1 MHKLGVLLVVSILLF
16 VFGCGTFVYELS
28 QISPNQIDLSQETQ
42 TMTTTMPLFSAFIC
56 ITMPTTMPDRCRL
69 YTKTY
74 LSSVGDVRVVVDEMV
89 EDNQL
94 PNNSLVITYPKML
107 HVVQDGDQLDLQMDD
122 YEMSK
127 NLQTIFDTFKSKSY
141 DEYCAKNG
149 EIHVSLRYGKALKDK
164 ITLVDDYY

>member
-1 MHKLGVLLVVSILLF
+1 MRKLGILLVVSILLF

-28 QISPNQIDLSQETQ
+28 QIRPNQIDLSQETQ
-42 TMTTTMPLFSAFIC
+42 SMTTTMPDS
-56 ITMPTTMPDRCRL
+56 CRL

-74 LSSVGDVRVVVDEMV
+74 LSSVGNVRVVVDEMV
-89 EDNQL
+89 EDHQL

-107 HVVQDGDQLDLQMDD
+107 HVVQDEDQLDIQMDD

-127 NLQTIFDTFKSKSY
+127 DFQTIFNTFRTKSY
-141 DEYCAKNG
+141 DEYYAKNN
-149 EIHVSLRYGKALKDK
+149 EIHVSIRYGKALKDK

>member
-1 MHKLGVLLVVSILLF
+1 MRKLGVLLVVSILLF

-28 QISPNQIDLSQETQ
+28 LISPNQIDLSKETQ
-42 TMTTTMPLFSAFIC
+42 TMTTTMPDSC
-56 ITMPTTMPDRCRL
+56 HL

-141 DEYCAKNG
+141 DEYYANND

-164 ITLVDDYY
+164 ITLVDDNY

>member
-1 MHKLGVLLVVSILLF
+1 MRKLGVLLVVSILLF

-28 QISPNQIDLSQETQ
+28 QISPNQIDLSKETQ
-42 TMTTTMPLFSAFIC
+42 TMT
-56 ITMPTTMPDRCRL
+56 TTMPDRCRL

-107 HVVQDGDQLDLQMDD
+107 HVVHRVWSGGNVPGRCLCGTSRTCMGLPFLLHSQQPAPA
-122 YEMSK
+122 
-127 NLQTIFDTFKSKSY
+127 
-141 DEYCAKNG
+141 AKR
-149 EIHVSLRYGKALKDK
+149 S
-164 ITLVDDYY
+164 

>member
-1 MHKLGVLLVVSILLF
+1 MRKLGVLLVVSILLF

-28 QISPNQIDLSQETQ
+28 LISPNQIDLSKETQ
-42 TMTTTMPLFSAFIC
+42 TMTTTMP
-56 ITMPTTMPDRCRL
+56 DRCRL
-69 YTKTY
+69 YIKTY

-141 DEYCAKNG
+141 DEYYANND

>member
-1 MHKLGVLLVVSILLF
+1 MRKLGVLLVVSILLF
-16 VFGCGTFVYELS
+16 VFGVGTFVYEFS
-28 QISPNQIDLSQETQ
+28 QISPHRMDLSQETQ
-42 TMTTTMPLFSAFIC
+42 TMTTSMPNSA
-56 ITMPTTMPDRCRL
+56 RL

-74 LSSVGDVRVVVDEMV
+74 LSSIGDVRVVVDEIL
-89 EDNQL
+89 EDDKLQDDV
-94 PNNSLVITYPKML
+94 LVITYPKML